1 MSAIFIIKLF
11 FNRVY
16 FNEKNDLFI
25 FEMVIILSILV
36 FKTIFMCDDLTMMF
50 VFFFLAL
57 DIIEYE
63 YNTSAT
69 NFVLNLNII

>member
-1 MSAIFIIKLF
+1 
-11 FNRVY
+11 
-16 FNEKNDLFI
+16 
-25 FEMVIILSILV
+25 MVIILSILE
-36 FKTIFMCDDLTMMF
+36 FETIFMCDDLTMMI
-50 VFFFLAL
+50 VFYFLAL